1 MLQIFFS
8 LQITN
13 NQQKK
18 KVSMKN
24 SSRKKGKTIVTY
36 WVQYMYWFELRH
48 INRTM
53 NEKNEKKKKK
63 SLRHLFSFG
72 SYFFFSARRPFFV
85 VSHFFFPIEANFC
98 REQKKI
104 IRKNGT
110 NIQGEWRKKNWFV
123 LSSFSY
129 WTGMFVLSDGDFL
142 CLVASIQL
150 P

>member
-98 REQKKI
+98 REQKK
-104 IRKNGT
+104 NH
-110 NIQGEWRKKNWFV
+110 QKKRYKHPRRVKKKKLICSLFLLILNWHV
-123 LSSFSY
+123 R
-129 WTGMFVLSDGDFL
+129 T
-142 CLVASIQL
+142 
-150 P
+150 